1 MLKDELDKD
10 PAKIYLQVEHTEDTE
25 DEIDL
30 LNVVNAM
37 GKRKK
42 LYAYFMIMS
51 VCIGICVGLLITGV
65 QYLAGKNSYANAVVS
80 FHYQGIEDGLD
91 PNGAAFDINKIKSP
105 AVIDAALT
113 SLGITD
119 MSTED
124 IRQNIVI
131 EGVIPEDA
139 IERITVINQMAEKDA
154 TSYEKILDVNYF
166 PSQYVVYLYRDR
178 HLSASETTEVLNAIL
193 ESYREYFL
201 DTYANTEVLTVTSNL
216 INYEEYDYLEAID
229 MLQSQIDIMLS
240 YVSERRDQAPDF
252 RSSTTGLAFGDI
264 ETSLRAVEDIE
275 LSSLASYVE
284 NLTLTKD
291 KERMQE
297 YFDYKIRKYNMQ
309 LSELQTQLATVENT
323 INTYVKDP
331 VVIVSS
337 QESTQEI
344 TQKNEYYDKLIE
356 QKLSLNK
363 QIASVNTKL
372 NETYSMLNRMNG
384 VTSKNT
390 QEQFDYADSLLQKVG
405 TTISEWVTLTE
416 DTTEEYYSTTL
427 FSNAYKIAVPAK
439 YHALGGIVG
448 LVKMPMV
455 CVAVSV
461 FIVIAS
467 WCVDGLRIELIAMRK
482 RNKNKSM

>member
-1 MLKDELDKD
+1 MLKDELNKD
-10 PAKIYLQVEHTEDTE
+10 SARIFLQVENPE
-25 DEIDL
+25 DEENQIDV
-30 LNVVNAM
+30 LNVVAAM

-42 LYAYFMIMS
+42 LYYYFLILA
-51 VCIGICVGLLITGV
+51 VCLGICVGLLITGV
-65 QYLAGKNSYANAVVS
+65 QYLTGKNSYASAVVS

-91 PNGAAFDINKIKSP
+91 PNGASFDINKIKSP

-154 TSYEKILDVNYF
+154 TSFEKILDVNYF
-166 PSQYVVYLYRDR
+166 PSQYVVYLYRNR
-178 HLSASETTEVLNAIL
+178 HLSSSETTEVLNAIL
-193 ESYREYFL
+193 DSYRDYFM

-297 YFDYKIRKYNMQ
+297 YFDYKIRKYNME

-323 INTYVKDP
+323 ISTYVKDP

-372 NETYSMLNRMNG
+372 NETYSMLKRMNE

-482 RNKNKSM
+482 RNKK

>member
-1 MLKDELDKD
+1 MLKDELNKD
-10 PAKIYLQVEHTEDTE
+10 SARIYLQVENPE
-25 DEIDL
+25 DEEDQIDV
-30 LNVVNAM
+30 LNVVAAM
-37 GKRKK
+37 RKRKK
-42 LYAYFMIMS
+42 LYYYFLILA

-65 QYLAGKNSYANAVVS
+65 QYLAGKNSYASAVVS

-91 PNGAAFDINKIKSP
+91 PNGASFDINKIKSP

-166 PSQYVVYLYRDR
+166 PSQYVVYLYRNR
-178 HLSASETTEVLNAIL
+178 YLSSSETTEVLNAIL
-193 ESYREYFL
+193 DSYRDYFM
-201 DTYANTEVLTVTSNL
+201 DTYANAEVLSVTSNL

-297 YFDYKIRKYNMQ
+297 YFDYKIRKYNMK

-323 INTYVKDP
+323 ISTYVKDP

-372 NETYSMLNRMNG
+372 NETYSMLNRMNE

-390 QEQFDYADSLLQKVG
+390 QDQFDYADSLLQKVG

-482 RNKNKSM
+482 RNKK

>member
-1 MLKDELDKD
+1 MLKDELNKD
-10 PAKIYLQVEHTEDTE
+10 SARIYLQVENPE
-25 DEIDL
+25 DEENQIDV
-30 LNVVNAM
+30 LNVVAAM
-37 GKRKK
+37 RKRKK
-42 LYAYFMIMS
+42 LYYYFLILA

-65 QYLAGKNSYANAVVS
+65 QYLAGKNSYASAVVS

-91 PNGAAFDINKIKSP
+91 PNGASFDINKIKSP

-166 PSQYVVYLYRDR
+166 PSQYVVYLYRNR
-178 HLSASETTEVLNAIL
+178 HLSSSEMTEILNAIL
-193 ESYREYFL
+193 DSYRDYFM
-201 DTYANTEVLTVTSNL
+201 DTYANAEVLSVTSNL

-297 YFDYKIRKYNMQ
+297 YFDYKIRKYNME

-323 INTYVKDP
+323 ISTYVKDP

-372 NETYSMLNRMNG
+372 NETYSMLKRMNE

-390 QEQFDYADSLLQKVG
+390 QDQFNYADSLLQKVG

-427 FSNAYKIAVPAK
+427 FSNAYKISVPAK

-482 RNKNKSM
+482 RNKK